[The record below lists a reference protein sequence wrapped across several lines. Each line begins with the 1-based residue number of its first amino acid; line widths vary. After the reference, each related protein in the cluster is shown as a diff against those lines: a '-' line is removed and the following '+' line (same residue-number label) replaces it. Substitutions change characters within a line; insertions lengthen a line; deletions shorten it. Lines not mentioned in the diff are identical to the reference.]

1 MNSLLDRVALVTGAS
16 RGIGSA
22 IAQEL
27 GRRGAAVAINFRQNA
42 GPAEDVARQIES
54 AGGVCSLFQADVADH
69 ESVGAMV
76 KEIQD
81 SLGPV
86 SILVNNAGITRD
98 GLIARMSVS
107 DWQDVLD
114 VNLTGAYNCIKPVLR
129 GMMRQRWGRIINITS
144 VVGLTGNAGQANYAA
159 AKAGLIGLTKSL
171 ARELASRDITANA
184 VAPGFIVTD
193 MTANLGEP
201 QRQAL
206 EEQIPVGRLGQP
218 EDVAAVVGFLASQAA
233 AYITG
238 QVLAVD
244 GGMTMD

>member
-1 MNSLLDRVALVTGAS
+1 
-16 RGIGSA
+16 
-22 IAQEL
+22 
-27 GRRGAAVAINFRQNA
+27 
-42 GPAEDVARQIES
+42 
-54 AGGVCSLFQADVADH
+54 
-69 ESVGAMV
+69 
-76 KEIQD
+76 
-81 SLGPV
+81 
-86 SILVNNAGITRD
+86 
-98 GLIARMSVS
+98 MSVS